1 MAKPLAVFSS
11 LWKGIPLIYSGQEL
25 PNNKRLLFFDK
36 DEILWSSLIS
46 LHDFYKSLLTFR
58 NYNSP
63 SISSDE
69 SSIVYFTSNSV
80 EHHVLSFV
88 RKVGSLQ
95 VLVIINFSEYDLSD
109 IKIELGNDVGVYRE
123 LFTEI
128 SIEFSE
134 KYHHFSLRA
143 WGYQVWYK

>member
-1 MAKPLAVFSS
+1 MAEPLAVFSS
-11 LWKGIPLIYSGQEL
+11 MWKGIPLIYSGQEL
-25 PNNKRLLFFDK
+25 PNKKRLLFFDK
-36 DEILWSSLIS
+36 DEIKWSSLVS

-58 NYNSP
+58 KYKCL

-69 SSIVYFTSNSV
+69 NSIVCFTSNSV

-88 RKVGSLQ
+88 RKIGSLQ
-95 VLVIINFSEYDLSD
+95 MLVIINFSEYDLSD
-109 IKIELGNDVGVYRE
+109 VKIEVCNDVGVYRE

-143 WGYQVWYK
+143 WEYQVWYK